1 MKVAVITFPGSN
13 CDYDLFK
20 AAQQVGGDAKFI
32 WHLFYSL
39 GVSHT
44 ETTFEP
50 GLLRV

>member
-32 WHLFYSL
+32 WHRERGLENYDAVL
-39 GVSHT
+39 L
-44 ETTFEP
+44 P
-50 GLLRV
+50 GGFSYGD